1 VYFFVSIPYV
11 LFLFRVSVEI
21 ARGTRRDRS
30 GDRGSSRR
38 YSYADFRKTTFFIY
52 GIKVRKT
59 LFARKVL
66 GYRYRF
72 AVADFP
78 FSALNEHNFLCF
90 YYGARPRRPF

>member
-1 VYFFVSIPYV
+1 VVHAGTVAETVVP
-11 LFLFRVSVEI
+11 LAGRVSQIFAKLNFFHRIQVREI
-21 ARGTRRDRS
+21 
-30 GDRGSSRR
+30 
-38 YSYADFRKTTFFIY
+38 
-52 GIKVRKT
+52 

-78 FSALNEHNFLCF
+78 FSALNEHHFLCF